1 MSIDYFS
8 AFIIGLLGSGHCLG
22 MCGGVT
28 SMLMSAMPKSQASPT
43 LHFVFAYNLGRVF
56 SYGLLGAIAGFT
68 GSLAIHGLGFPL
80 AIMRVIASIF
90 LIFLG
95 LYLGQWFMI
104 LSRFENI
111 GKKLW
116 RHISPLSKRFIPVN
130 TFPKALFLGALWGWL
145 PCGLVYSTLTW
156 SIASGSATQG
166 GLIMIAF
173 GMGTLPALFSL
184 SLGQL
189 SFNRVIKNLVFRQV
203 MGVFIISYGFYGLY
217 LASAAL
223 F

>member
-28 SMLMSAMPKSQASPT
+28 SMLMSAMPKSQPT
-43 LHFVFAYNLGRVF
+43 PTMHLVFAYNAGRIL

-80 AIMRVIASIF
+80 AIMRIIASIF

-95 LYLGQWFMI
+95 LYLGQWLMI
-104 LSRFENI
+104 LSQFENL

-130 TFPKALFLGALWGWL
+130 SFPKALFLGALWGWL

-156 SIASGSATQG
+156 SIASGSTAQG

-173 GMGTLPALFSL
+173 GLGTLPALLSL
-184 SLGQL
+184 SFGQL
-189 SFNRVIKNLVFRQV
+189 SFNRIIKNLVFRQV
-203 MGVFIISYGFYGLY
+203 MAVFIISYGFYGLY
-217 LASAAL
+217 LASVAL